1 LAEWLPLGDEIPGQ
15 TDCRL
20 SIDGPGTETF
30 TTADVVEWVVEL
42 QERCP
47 AAFVELRL
55 ALAAEAMD
63 QTGADIMNLRP
74 GRQGKGPGGREW

>member
-30 TTADVVEWVVEL
+30 TTADVVEWLVEL

-47 AAFVELRL
+47 AAFTELRL

-63 QTGADIMNLRP
+63 QTGADIMNL
-74 GRQGKGPGGREW
+74 GPPGREW